1 MNKYAIYCSEFEEL
15 WDNTYD
21 NIDEAV
27 KSIKNACTEEEILS
41 GGFQIVEIKP
51 VAKLELKIKL
61 KYLDQLKKLL
71 TKTIKQA
78 TSVRKQPLWFY
89 YEFFVQIL

>member
-61 KYLDQLKKLL
+61 KYLD
-71 TKTIKQA
+71 
-78 TSVRKQPLWFY
+78 
-89 YEFFVQIL
+89 